1 MLVRLDSMLRR
12 RGAGAL
18 IFGIE
23 LMVGWLISTN
33 GEAAQPNK
41 SESGFVSLTGRDGR
55 EHWLGYGRDK
65 EKETWPPTWEFADG
79 VLHTKGGGGDL
90 KTRDEYGDFD
100 LRFEWKVS
108 PGANSG
114 VMYRVSQETDPA
126 YHTGPEYQIVDNLKH
141 KDGANPLTSAA
152 SAYALYAPNKD
163 LTKPAG
169 SWNESRILVKGNHVE
184 HYLNGK
190 KVVEYDLA
198 SDDWN
203 KRLAASKF
211 TEWKKFGTNRR
222 GHVVLQDHGDEVW
235 YRNVRIKNLDRKSNR
250 D

>member
-1 MLVRLDSMLRR
+1 
-12 RGAGAL
+12 
-18 IFGIE
+18 
-23 LMVGWLISTN
+23 
-33 GEAAQPNK
+33 
-41 SESGFVSLTGRDGR
+41 
-55 EHWLGYGRDK
+55 
-65 EKETWPPTWEFADG
+65 
-79 VLHTKGGGGDL
+79 
-90 KTRDEYGDFD
+90 
-100 LRFEWKVS
+100 
-108 PGANSG
+108 
-114 VMYRVSQETDPA
+114 
-126 YHTGPEYQIVDNLKH
+126 VDNLKH